1 MEFLQG
7 YDSTDSESTDTE
19 NMTNKKVEVSA
30 VPPSMPNLNAR
41 AVRQVYLITY
51 SQADSERFPTRES
64 FAQAIVRSFNSTNT
78 NIVEHWVCCKEAH
91 HTTGFHYHMAIKLQR
106 CKRWLSSK
114 KYLQAEYGISVHFSN
129 LHYNYYSAWKYTTKK
144 DSSFLESDN
153 HPDLSDLKAPK
164 TDTAS
169 SSRKKSSS
177 ESDNDSNSDP
187 ESASEDCQIASDD
200 SRAFKGKKRKKRMS
214 SFDLSE
220 IIIRKGIKTRTELL
234 AYANQQKSQGKYDI
248 AEFIV
253 NRGPRVVAEV
263 LTTAWEM
270 NTAQEKLDRA
280 KKSRLEI
287 LEEASQGECAA
298 GCNGQW
304 LTCATEVLEQNGIR
318 KESFTTAIKDLLK
331 NGHSKFRNVMICG
344 PANSGKTFLL
354 NPLTCVYKTFC
365 NPACTSFAWVGA
377 EEAECIFLNDFRW
390 SQQIIQWHDF
400 LLMLEGQMAHLPAP
414 KTHYAKDIV
423 FDKDTPIFCTGKQP
437 FVYIKNGV
445 IDQRETDM
453 MSVRWKTFHFNVPI
467 EQNAQKELPKCVK
480 CCATFV
486 LQ

>member
-1 MEFLQG
+1 MKFLQG
-7 YDSTDSESTDTE
+7 YDSTDSESTDSE
-19 NMTNKKVEVSA
+19 NMTNKKVEASA

-51 SQADSERFPTRES
+51 SQADSDRFPTRES

-78 NIVEHWVCCKEAH
+78 NIVEQWVCCKEAH
-91 HTTGFHYHMAIKLQR
+91 HTTGFHYHMAYKFQC

-114 KYLQAEYGISVHFSN
+114 KYLQAEYSISVHFSN

-144 DSSFLESDN
+144 DSNFLESDN

-234 AYANQQKSQGKYDI
+234 AYASQQKSQGKYDI

-270 NTAQEKLDRA
+270 NTAQEKLDCA
-280 KKSRLEI
+280 KKPCIEI
-287 LEEASQGECAA
+287 PEEASQGECAA

-318 KESFTTAIKDLLK
+318 KESFTTAIKDLLQ
-331 NGHSKFRNVMICG
+331 NGRSKFRNVMICG

-354 NPLTCVYKTFC
+354 NPLTCVYETFC

-390 SQQIIQWHDF
+390 SKQIIQWHDF
-400 LLMLEGQMAHLPAP
+400 LLMLEGQMVDLPAP
-414 KTHYAKDIV
+414 KMHYTKDIV
-423 FDKDTPIFCTGKQP
+423 VDKDTPIFCTGKQP

-445 IDQRETDM
+445 IDQQETDM
-453 MSVRWKTFHFNVPI
+453 MSVRWKIFHFNVPI
-467 EQNAQKELPKCVK
+467 EQNAQKELPTCVK
-480 CCATFV
+480 YFVTFV

>member
-1 MEFLQG
+1 M
-7 YDSTDSESTDTE
+7 
-19 NMTNKKVEVSA
+19 
-30 VPPSMPNLNAR
+30 
-41 AVRQVYLITY
+41 YLITY

-106 CKRWLSSK
+106 SKRWLSSK
-114 KYLQAEYGISVHFSN
+114 KYLQAEYDISVHFSN
-129 LHYNYYSAWKYTTKK
+129 LHYNYYSSWKYTTKK
-144 DSSFLESDN
+144 DSNFLQSDN

-177 ESDNDSNSDP
+177 ESDNDSNNDP
-187 ESASEDCQIASDD
+187 ESASEDCQIASDN
-200 SRAFKGKKRKKRMS
+200 SRAFKGKKRKKRMP
-214 SFDLSE
+214 SFDFSE

-280 KKSRLEI
+280 QKSRIEI

-304 LTCATEVLEQNGIR
+304 LTCVTEVLKQNGIR
-318 KESFTTAIKDLLK
+318 KESFTTAIKDLLQ
-331 NGHSKFRNVMICG
+331 NGRSKFRNVMICG
-344 PANSGKTFLL
+344 PANSRKIFLL

-365 NPACTSFAWVGA
+365 NPACT
-377 EEAECIFLNDFRW
+377 
-390 SQQIIQWHDF
+390 
-400 LLMLEGQMAHLPAP
+400 
-414 KTHYAKDIV
+414 
-423 FDKDTPIFCTGKQP
+423 
-437 FVYIKNGV
+437 
-445 IDQRETDM
+445 
-453 MSVRWKTFHFNVPI
+453 
-467 EQNAQKELPKCVK
+467 
-480 CCATFV
+480 
-486 LQ
+486 